1 MNQMKKISLDGLWRM
16 RATDRD
22 NWREAVVPGSVYAD
36 LLRNGELEDPFY
48 RENELAAFELMRGGC
63 CERDGYASRKSN
75 PHLLFRK

>member
-1 MNQMKKISLDGLWRM
+1 M

-48 RENELAAFELMRGGC
+48 RET
-63 CERDGYASRKSN
+63 SWPPSS
-75 PHLLFRK
+75 